1 MVVTVKNPALKTKV
15 FRQMGRYDSLAL
27 RAYKAGNMSK
37 GSKYEKIS
45 DRLYAKNYYKMFKVT
60 RK

>member
-1 MVVTVKNPALKTKV
+1 MVVTVKNPTLKARV

-27 RAYKAGNMSK
+27 KAYKAGNMSK
-37 GSKYEKIS
+37 GSKYEKVS
-45 DRLYAKNYYKMFKVT
+45 DRLYAKNYSKMFKVT